1 MLRFAAAGNSPAFL
15 IPETLFAE
23 TQVLCN
29 ESVSM
34 QSDSFGGDLAMRILV
49 AETDVPFLAEMKQA
63 LEQAG
68 HDVTTFTNG
77 MAAWNSLVS
86 AVLPPDLLVTRA
98 HLGPGMPPGT
108 ALGLH
113 AHSRQPPIPV
123 IYIPA
128 SVELAKHA
136 DPAHGA
142 VLIKPFAVTELVE
155 TVHQL
160 LGH

>member
-1 MLRFAAAGNSPAFL
+1 
-15 IPETLFAE
+15 
-23 TQVLCN
+23 
-29 ESVSM
+29 M
-34 QSDSFGGDLAMRILV
+34 QSDSFIGDLAMRILV

-77 MAAWNSLVS
+77 MAAWDGLVS
-86 AVLPPDLLVTRA
+86 AVPPDLLVTRS

-128 SVELAKHA
+128 SVELAEHA

-142 VLIKPFAVTELVE
+142 VLIKPFAVTDLVE